1 MNKIHGVIEDLVIYK
16 SNGDIYKGQQACIPS
31 KVTLGTDSVIDT
43 NIGPIHLKNIFNVDC
58 KNRKLLIECDNCFVI
73 FLPNKLKY

>member
-43 NIGPIHLKNIFNVDC
+43 NIGPIPLKHVFNV
-58 KNRKLLIECDNCFVI
+58 
-73 FLPNKLKY
+73 